1 MASTALP
8 QSRTAKPPK
17 EDVGFW
23 SWFSTVDHKK
33 LGIMYIGFAM
43 FFFIV
48 AGIEALLI
56 RLELA
61 APGRQ
66 LLSAQFYNQLFTMHG
81 TSMIFLFVIPIL
93 TGFGNYFMPLQIGA
107 ADIAFPRVN
116 ALGLWVLVSGGIIMY
131 ASPILATFP
140 DAGWTGYPPL
150 SNSVFSPSRGMD
162 FWIVGLQV
170 LGVSSLMAAV
180 NFIVTIFNMRAPGM
194 GFMKMPL
201 FTWSLLVTS
210 FLILLATPMLTGALT
225 MLLADRNFGTRF
237 FEASQGDP
245 RLWQHMF
252 WFYSHPAV
260 YIMVLPVMG
269 VISEILPVFSRKP
282 IFGYKAIVYSTI
294 AIGVFGFSVWAHHM
308 FVSGIN
314 PAIQIFFMSST
325 LAIAVPTGLKMFNWI
340 ATMWSGS
347 LNVKTPLVYSAGF
360 LAMFLIGG
368 INGVFQGSVPIDTQ
382 LTNSYW
388 IVAHI
393 HYVLFGGS
401 VFGIFAGIFYWFPK
415 MTGRLMNE
423 RLGMWQFWILL
434 IGMNLAFFPMHILGI
449 LGMPRRIADYRPGY
463 GWEPYNLIATVG
475 AFLVAAGV
483 LLFLINIFWTIRYGE
498 VAGDDPWEGDTLEWL
513 TTSPPPP
520 YNFKRVP
527 YVYSARP
534 VRDIR
539 LGLSEEEALKQ
550 GH

>member
-116 ALGLWVLVSGGIIMY
+116 ALGLWVLVAGGIIMY

-150 SNSVFSPSRGMD
+150 SNSVFSPTRGMD

-260 YIMVLPVMG
+260 YIMILPVMG

-347 LNVKTPLVYSAGF
+347 LNVKTPLIYSAGF